1 MTINFQQVN
10 NNNPFVVGQ
19 IGGSYN
25 TGVSVGDI
33 EELYNLL
40 GYAESEDMA
49 SQLLSTAGFSL
60 TFATPE
66 IIKSIQY
73 RDDVRAAYQI
83 ATNVTE
89 NKFEQFNLSNRFE
102 DLLIGETKAYNA
114 AQDGKNWFTRIFSI
128 MRRDGS
134 NNTNNNK
141 LTKETA
147 KNNKATTNMA
157 TNGVVH
163 QALKIT
169 KDSNGKV
176 NINLDGFSTIET
188 KPATPTADAVN
199 QTVTGDTATKTIK
212 DKMQTVA
219 QKLAGTANVP
229 PDNINNLSDLAKIED
244 TKINT
249 AAEKAAENAKSAAEK
264 AAENAKVGKAA
275 SASVSNIK
283 SVSKS
288 VTKEAFSGWGI
299 VLTTIMGL
307 FSELPSI
314 TSAFKQ
320 NSNEGWKQLG
330 KSAGTILISDV
341 GCSAAG
347 QILCGTLGFALGGLI
362 GPVGASIGGAIGKT
376 IGASVGSILGR
387 KLSSWIFGKSSTE
400 KQQEEQLKEEA
411 KAVCSS
417 QMNLQTFL
425 SQAKQQAAAETDSK
439 KAQQINA
446 KIKAIESKLN
456 SNIATNITQ
465 NVNPFVTAQ

>member
-134 NNTNNNK
+134 K
-141 LTKETA
+141 DGKGQILDEKDKA

-163 QALKIT
+163 QALEIT
-169 KDSNGKV
+169 KDAKDGTVKV
-176 NINLDGFSTIET
+176 GYISPIKN
-188 KPATPTADAVN
+188 KPANKTASAV
-199 QTVTGDTATKTIK
+199 QPAVTDNTETIK
-212 DKMQTVA
+212 QNMQTVA
-219 QKLAGTANVP
+219 QKLAQRAGESSTA
-229 PDNINNLSDLAKIED
+229 NINNLSDLANIED
-244 TKINT
+244 GTIDN
-249 AAEKAAENAKSAAEK
+249 AAKVAENKALSKAAENK
-264 AAENAKVGKAA
+264 ALGKAA

-299 VLTTIMGL
+299 ALTTIMGL
-307 FSELPSI
+307 FSEFPSI

-376 IGASVGSILGR
+376 IGASVGSVVGR

>member
-25 TGVSVGDI
+25 TSVSVGDI

-60 TFATPE
+60 IFATPE

-114 AQDGKNWFTRIFSI
+114 AQDKKNWFTRIFSI

-134 NNTNNNK
+134 NNTDNNM
-141 LTKETA
+141 LIKENA

-157 TNGVVH
+157 TNGEVH
-163 QALKIT
+163 KALEIT

-188 KPATPTADAVN
+188 KPATQAASAV
-199 QTVTGDTATKTIK
+199 QPAVTGNTATINNKMKTI
-212 DKMQTVA
+212 A
-219 QKLAGTANVP
+219 RKLAGTANVP

-244 TKINT
+244 KTINT
-249 AAEKAAENAKSAAEK
+249 AAEKAAK
-264 AAENAKVGKAA
+264 NAKVGKAA

-299 VLTTIMGL
+299 ALTTIMGL

-446 KIKAIESKLN
+446 KIQAIESKLN

>member
-60 TFATPE
+60 IFATPE

-114 AQDGKNWFTRIFSI
+114 AQDKKNWFTRIFSI

-134 NNTNNNK
+134 NNTDNNMLIK
-141 LTKETA
+141 KTA

-163 QALKIT
+163 KALKIT
-169 KDSNGKV
+169 KNATDGTVKV
-176 NINLDGFSTIET
+176 EVFSPIKN
-188 KPATPTADAVN
+188 KPATQAAAAV
-199 QTVTGDTATKTIK
+199 QPAVTDNTTTINNNMKTI
-212 DKMQTVA
+212 A
-219 QKLAGTANVP
+219 RKLADTANVP
-229 PDNINNLSDLAKIED
+229 TDNINNLSDLAKIED
-244 TKINT
+244 KTINT
-249 AAEKAAENAKSAAEK
+249 AAENAKSAAEK
-264 AAENAKVGKAA
+264 AAKNAKVGKAA

-299 VLTTIMGL
+299 ALTTIMGL

-446 KIKAIESKLN
+446 KIQAIESKLN

>member
-134 NNTNNNK
+134 KDGNR
-141 LTKETA
+141 LE
-147 KNNKATTNMA
+147 KNVKSNKATTNMA

-163 QALKIT
+163 QALEIT

-188 KPATPTADAVN
+188 KPATQTTAGAVN

-219 QKLAGTANVP
+219 RKLAGTANVL

-244 TKINT
+244 KTINT
-249 AAEKAAENAKSAAEK
+249 AAENAKSAAEK
-264 AAENAKVGKAA
+264 AAKNAKVGKAA
-275 SASVSNIK
+275 KASVSNIK

-299 VLTTIMGL
+299 ALTTIMGL

-376 IGASVGSILGR
+376 IGASVGSVVGR

>member
-134 NNTNNNK
+134 NNTDNNM
-141 LTKETA
+141 LTKKTA

-163 QALKIT
+163 QALEIT

-188 KPATPTADAVN
+188 KPATQAASAV
-199 QTVTGDTATKTIK
+199 QPAVTENTATIK
-212 DKMQTVA
+212 QNMQTVA
-219 QKLAGTANVP
+219 QKLAGTANVSS
-229 PDNINNLSDLAKIED
+229 DNINNLSDLAKIED

-249 AAEKAAENAKSAAEK
+249 AAEK

-299 VLTTIMGL
+299 ALTTIMGL

-376 IGASVGSILGR
+376 IGASVGSVVGR

>member
-40 GYAESEDMA
+40 GYTESEDMA

-102 DLLIGETKAYNA
+102 DLLIGETKGYNA
-114 AQDGKNWFTRIFSI
+114 AEDGKNWFTRIFSI

-134 NNTNNNK
+134 K
-141 LTKETA
+141 DGKGQILKDVA
-147 KNNKATTNMA
+147 KSNKATTNMA
-157 TNGVVH
+157 TNGKVH
-163 QALKIT
+163 QALEIT

-188 KPATPTADAVN
+188 KPAIKTAAAV
-199 QTVTGDTATKTIK
+199 QPAVTDNTTTINNNMKTIAK
-212 DKMQTVA
+212 
-219 QKLAGTANVP
+219 KLAQTAGESSTENL
-229 PDNINNLSDLAKIED
+229 NNLSDLAKIED
-244 TKINT
+244 KTINT
-249 AAEKAAENAKSAAEK
+249 AAENAAKNAAEK
-264 AAENAKVGKAA
+264 AKVGKAA

-299 VLTTIMGL
+299 ALTTIMGL

-376 IGASVGSILGR
+376 IGASVGSVVGR

>member
-1 MTINFQQVN
+1 MTINFQKVN

-134 NNTNNNK
+134 KDGNR
-141 LTKETA
+141 LE
-147 KNNKATTNMA
+147 KNVKSNKATTNMA

-163 QALKIT
+163 QALEIT

-188 KPATPTADAVN
+188 KPATQTTAGAVN

-219 QKLAGTANVP
+219 RKLAGTANVL

-244 TKINT
+244 KTINT
-249 AAEKAAENAKSAAEK
+249 AAENAKSAAEK
-264 AAENAKVGKAA
+264 AAKNAKVGKAA
-275 SASVSNIK
+275 KASVSNIK

-299 VLTTIMGL
+299 ALTTIMGL

-376 IGASVGSILGR
+376 IGASVGSVVGR

>member
-134 NNTNNNK
+134 K
-141 LTKETA
+141 GGKGQILEKDKA
-147 KNNKATTNMA
+147 KNNKAITNMA
-157 TNGVVH
+157 TNGEVH
-163 QALKIT
+163 QALEIT

-188 KPATPTADAVN
+188 KPATQTTAGAV
-199 QTVTGDTATKTIK
+199 QPAVTDNTATINNNMKTIAK
-212 DKMQTVA
+212 
-219 QKLAGTANVP
+219 KLAQTAGESSTENL
-229 PDNINNLSDLAKIED
+229 NNLSDLAKIED
-244 TKINT
+244 KTINT
-249 AAEKAAENAKSAAEK
+249 AAENAKSAAEK
-264 AAENAKVGKAA
+264 AAKNAKVGKAA
-275 SASVSNIK
+275 KASVSNIK

-299 VLTTIMGL
+299 ALTTIMGL

-376 IGASVGSILGR
+376 IGASVGSVVGR

>member
-134 NNTNNNK
+134 KDGNR
-141 LTKETA
+141 LE
-147 KNNKATTNMA
+147 KNVKSNKATTNMA

-163 QALKIT
+163 QALEIT

-188 KPATPTADAVN
+188 KPATQTTAGAVN

-219 QKLAGTANVP
+219 RNLAGTAGESSTA
-229 PDNINNLSDLAKIED
+229 NINNLSDLANIED
-244 TKINT
+244 GTIDN
-249 AAEKAAENAKSAAEK
+249 AAKVAENKALSKAAENK
-264 AAENAKVGKAA
+264 ALGKAA
-275 SASVSNIK
+275 KASVSNIK

-299 VLTTIMGL
+299 ALTTIMGL

>member
-134 NNTNNNK
+134 KDGNR
-141 LTKETA
+141 LE
-147 KNNKATTNMA
+147 KNVKSNKATTNMA

-163 QALKIT
+163 QALEIT

-188 KPATPTADAVN
+188 KPAIQTTAGAVN

-212 DKMQTVA
+212 DKMKTVA
-219 QKLAGTANVP
+219 RKLAGTAGESSTA
-229 PDNINNLSDLAKIED
+229 NINNLSDLANIED
-244 TKINT
+244 KTINT
-249 AAEKAAENAKSAAEK
+249 AAENAKNVAENAAKNAAEK
-264 AAENAKVGKAA
+264 AKVGKAA

-283 SVSKS
+283 TVSKS
-288 VTKEAFSGWGI
+288 VAKEAFGGVGLLI
-299 VLTTIMGL
+299 TAITGLTT
-307 FSELPSI
+307 ELPSI
-314 TSAFKQ
+314 VTAFKQ
-320 NSNEGWKQLG
+320 NSNEGWAQLG
-330 KSAGTILISDV
+330 KSAATIAISDV

-347 QILCGTLGFALGGLI
+347 QILGGTLGFALGGLL

-376 IGASVGSILGR
+376 IGASAGSILGR
-387 KLSSWIFGKSSTE
+387 KLSSWIFGKSTTE
-400 KQQEEQLKEEA
+400 KQQDKQIEEQA
-411 KAVCSS
+411 QTVASS
-417 QMNLQTFL
+417 QINLQSFL
-425 SQAKQQAAAETDSK
+425 AQAKQQAASETDSK

-446 KIKAIESKLN
+446 KIQAIENKLT
-456 SNIATNITQ
+456 SNVTTNTAQ
-465 NVNPFVTAQ
+465 NANPFVTVQ

>member
-128 MRRDGS
+128 MRRDGLKDG
-134 NNTNNNK
+134 NR
-141 LTKETA
+141 LE
-147 KNNKATTNMA
+147 KNVKSNKATTNMA

-163 QALKIT
+163 QALEIT

-176 NINLDGFSTIET
+176 NINLKGFSTIET
-188 KPATPTADAVN
+188 KLATQTADAVK
-199 QTVTGDTATKTIK
+199 QAVTDNTETIKQNMKTIAK
-212 DKMQTVA
+212 
-219 QKLAGTANVP
+219 KLAQTAGESSTENL
-229 PDNINNLSDLAKIED
+229 NNLSDLAKIED
-244 TKINT
+244 KTINT
-249 AAEKAAENAKSAAEK
+249 AAENAKSAAEK

-275 SASVSNIK
+275 KDSVSNIK

-299 VLTTIMGL
+299 ALTTIMGL

-376 IGASVGSILGR
+376 IGASVGSVVGR

>member
-25 TGVSVGDI
+25 TSVSVGDI

-60 TFATPE
+60 IFATPE

-114 AQDGKNWFTRIFSI
+114 AQDEKNWFTRIFSI

-134 NNTNNNK
+134 KDGKGKRLGKTDK
-141 LTKETA
+141 S
-147 KNNKATTNMA
+147 NKATTNMA

-163 QALKIT
+163 QDLEIT

-188 KPATPTADAVN
+188 KPATQAAGAV
-199 QTVTGDTATKTIK
+199 QPAVTGNTATINNKMKTI
-212 DKMQTVA
+212 A
-219 QKLAGTANVP
+219 QKLAQTAGESSTENL
-229 PDNINNLSDLAKIED
+229 NNLSDLAKIED
-244 TKINT
+244 KKINT
-249 AAEKAAENAKSAAEK
+249 AAENAKSAAETAAEK
-264 AAENAKVGKAA
+264 AAEKAKVGKAA

-299 VLTTIMGL
+299 ALTTIMGL

-446 KIKAIESKLN
+446 KIQAIESKLN